1 MKSIKYTRRHY
12 VEFAKLVSLITTSER
27 REKEIKKLVKMFSA
41 DNPRFDEARFRDA
54 CNS

>member
-12 VEFAKLVSLITTSER
+12 IQFAELTSKIPQPA
-27 REKEIKKLVKMFSA
+27 REQEIQKLVKLFAA

-54 CNS
+54 CNP